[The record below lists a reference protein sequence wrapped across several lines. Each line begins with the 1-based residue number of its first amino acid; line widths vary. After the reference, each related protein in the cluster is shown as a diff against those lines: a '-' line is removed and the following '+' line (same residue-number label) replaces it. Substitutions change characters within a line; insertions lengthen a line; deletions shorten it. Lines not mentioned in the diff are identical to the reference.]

1 MVRKHNK
8 TKSKRRSTTKS
19 KAKRNGSKPLL
30 AKVASVRTAK
40 PSTRKPSTS
49 MSTAANGKLPTSPFN
64 PAMTVIA
71 MMGRV
76 MGAYVELPARLS
88 RCRHPL
94 DIWFEQARFVQ
105 RVFSEFDRPRR
116 SPVARVTA
124 VSVRT
129 CPIVS
134 VRTCPDGVCPS

>member
-19 KAKRNGSKPLL
+19 KAKRNGAKPLL

-40 PSTRKPSTS
+40 PSASTSARPTTS
-49 MSTAANGKLPTSPFN
+49 MSAQPSIGMSTAQNGKLPTSPFN

-76 MGAYVELPARLS
+76 MSAYAELPARLS

-105 RVFSEFDRPRR
+105 RVFSESTAPADRPSR
-116 SPVARVTA
+116 A
-124 VSVRT
+124 
-129 CPIVS
+129 
-134 VRTCPDGVCPS
+134 

>member
-30 AKVASVRTAK
+30 AKVASVRIAK
-40 PSTRKPSTS
+40 PSASMSAQPSTG
-49 MSTAANGKLPTSPFN
+49 MSTAPNGKPPTSPFN

-105 RVFSEFDRPRR
+105 RVFSKSTAPADRPSR
-116 SPVARVTA
+116 A
-124 VSVRT
+124 
-129 CPIVS
+129 
-134 VRTCPDGVCPS
+134 

>member
-40 PSTRKPSTS
+40 PNASMSPKPSASMSPKPSTGP
-49 MSTAANGKLPTSPFN
+49 STAANGKPPAAPFN

-105 RVFSEFDRPRR
+105 RVFSESTAPADRPSR
-116 SPVARVTA
+116 A
-124 VSVRT
+124 
-129 CPIVS
+129 
-134 VRTCPDGVCPS
+134 

>member
-8 TKSKRRSTTKS
+8 TKSKRRSATKS
-19 KAKRNGSKPLL
+19 KAKRNRSKPLL

-40 PSTRKPSTS
+40 PSVSLRKPSVS
-49 MSTAANGKLPTSPFN
+49 MSTAPNGKASTSVSTAPNGNPPTSPINPAMTSPIN
-64 PAMTVIA
+64 PAMTVMA

-76 MGAYVELPARLS
+76 MGAYAELPARLS

-105 RVFSEFDRPRR
+105 RVL
-116 SPVARVTA
+116 
-124 VSVRT
+124 
-129 CPIVS
+129 
-134 VRTCPDGVCPS
+134 G

>member
-1 MVRKHNK
+1 MVKKLNK

-40 PSTRKPSTS
+40 PSTS
-49 MSTAANGKLPTSPFN
+49 MSTAPNGKPPTSPFN

-76 MGAYVELPARLS
+76 MGAYAELPVRLS

-105 RVFSEFDRPRR
+105 RVFSESTAPADRPSR
-116 SPVARVTA
+116 A
-124 VSVRT
+124 
-129 CPIVS
+129 
-134 VRTCPDGVCPS
+134 

>member
-1 MVRKHNK
+1 MARKHNK

-19 KAKRNGSKPLL
+19 KAKRNGAKPLL

-40 PSTRKPSTS
+40 PSASTS
-49 MSTAANGKLPTSPFN
+49 ARPTSSMSAQPSIGMSTAQNGKLPTSPFN

-76 MGAYVELPARLS
+76 MSAYAELPARLS

-94 DIWFEQARFVQ
+94 DVWFEQARFVQ
-105 RVFSEFDRPRR
+105 RVFSESTAPADRPSR
-116 SPVARVTA
+116 A
-124 VSVRT
+124 
-129 CPIVS
+129 
-134 VRTCPDGVCPS
+134 

>member
-1 MVRKHNK
+1 MARKHNE

-19 KAKRNGSKPLL
+19 KAKRNRSKPLL

-40 PSTRKPSTS
+40 PSTS
-49 MSTAANGKLPTSPFN
+49 MSTSANGKPPTSPFN

-76 MGAYVELPARLS
+76 MGAYAELPARLS

-105 RVFSEFDRPRR
+105 RVFSEASAPADRPSR
-116 SPVARVTA
+116 A
-124 VSVRT
+124 
-129 CPIVS
+129 
-134 VRTCPDGVCPS
+134 

>member
-1 MVRKHNK
+1 MVRKNNK

-19 KAKRNGSKPLL
+19 KAKRNGAKPLL
-30 AKVASVRTAK
+30 AKVASVRIAK
-40 PSTRKPSTS
+40 PSASMSAQPSTG
-49 MSTAANGKLPTSPFN
+49 MSTAPNGKPPTSPFN

-105 RVFSEFDRPRR
+105 RVFSESTAPADRPSR
-116 SPVARVTA
+116 A
-124 VSVRT
+124 
-129 CPIVS
+129 
-134 VRTCPDGVCPS
+134 

>member
-1 MVRKHNK
+1 MARKHNK

-19 KAKRNGSKPLL
+19 KAKRNGAKPLL

-40 PSTRKPSTS
+40 PSASTRARPTTS
-49 MSTAANGKLPTSPFN
+49 MSAQPSIGMSTAQNGKLPTSPFN

-76 MGAYVELPARLS
+76 MSAYAELPARLS

-105 RVFSEFDRPRR
+105 RVFSESTAPADRPSR
-116 SPVARVTA
+116 A
-124 VSVRT
+124 
-129 CPIVS
+129 
-134 VRTCPDGVCPS
+134 

>member
-49 MSTAANGKLPTSPFN
+49 TSMSKAANGKLPTSPFN

-105 RVFSEFDRPRR
+105 RVFSESTAPADRPSR
-116 SPVARVTA
+116 A
-124 VSVRT
+124 
-129 CPIVS
+129 
-134 VRTCPDGVCPS
+134 